1 MKPRRIVL
9 ASANSGKLREVAAL
23 LAPRAITVEPLSA
36 FDAGRVEETG
46 STFIENAILKAR
58 HACAASG
65 LAALAD
71 DSGLVVPALDGAPGI
86 HSARFAG
93 SRASDAQNVQKL
105 LSVMAGVPEP
115 ERRARFVCT
124 VVYLRHCEDP
134 CPEIGE
140 GSWSGRILHG
150 PRGEHGFGY
159 DPVFF
164 AEECGCTAAELEPAA
179 KNELSHRGRAL
190 NALAAR
196 LHW

>member
-140 GSWSGRILHG
+140 GAGRG
-150 PRGEHGFGY
+150 GS
-159 DPVFF
+159 
-164 AEECGCTAAELEPAA
+164 CM
-179 KNELSHRGRAL
+179 GRA
-190 NALAAR
+190 ASTDSGTTRSFSQRSAAAPR
-196 LHW
+196 RSSSRRRRTN